1 MMPKLTYRSSLAL
14 FLVFA
19 LVIFFSVNIIAGG
32 LFRSARMDLTADH
45 LYTLSEG
52 TREVLKALPD
62 TITLTFYFSD
72 KLADQFP
79 ATQAYGE
86 RVKDMLK
93 EYRSLSGGRI
103 DLNIID
109 PEPFS
114 EEEDQAVAQGLT
126 GVPTGN
132 GDQLYFGL
140 VGVDTT
146 DRKEIIPIFDQR
158 RERFLEYDLT
168 QLVQNLKES
177 HKPLVGV
184 LSSLPLAF
192 GPGGL
197 QAAMQGR
204 SQPFS
209 VWQQL
214 NETFNVTTV
223 AEDFDMLP
231 EGLDVLVL
239 AHPAM
244 LTPHQLFAID
254 QFVLHGGRALV
265 MLDPYAESAAYM
277 AGGVGNAPVPQ
288 SSSLEPLLA
297 AWGVTF
303 DTSEVVADRALAQ
316 QVATGD
322 ARNAITDYV
331 IWLRPQKANMSPDD
345 LVTANLNSMLIA
357 AGGYFTQADGA
368 TTSFEPLITST
379 DEATIVPSTSLAM
392 QPTPDML
399 LRDYRPSGSHYVMA
413 ARVTGPAKTA
423 FPDGPPQLESDATTS
438 KDIVEKQNL
447 PSDSLLTEAE
457 KPINVILIADSDFLD
472 DRFWIQTQNVLGQ
485 RIGIPTADNGAFVLN
500 AVENLTGSDAL
511 ISLRSRGTSE
521 RPFTV
526 VDELRR
532 EAEQQYLA
540 EEQRLQ
546 QRLDQTEKKIADM
559 EGQQA
564 QGGLFLSPEQQDAI
578 AGFREQ
584 ALETRKQL
592 REVQR
597 RLRSDIE
604 ALAMS
609 LRILNI
615 LVMPL
620 IVAAVAVALGIMR
633 QRRYRRSR
641 RPA

>member
-1 MMPKLTYRSSLAL
+1 MPKLTYRSSLAL

-32 LFRSARMDLTADH
+32 IFRSARMDLTADG
-45 LYTLSEG
+45 LYTLSDG
-52 TREVLKALPD
+52 TREVLKSLPD

-72 KLADQFP
+72 ELADQFP

-93 EYRSLSGGRI
+93 EYRSLSDGKI
-103 DLNIID
+103 NLNIVD

-114 EEEDQAVAQGLT
+114 EEEDEAVALGLT

-140 VGVDTT
+140 VGTDTT
-146 DRKEIIPIFDQR
+146 DRQEVIPIFDQR

-177 HKPLVGV
+177 KRPLVGV

-197 QAAMQGR
+197 QAAIQGQ

-209 VWQQL
+209 VWEQL
-214 NETFNVTTV
+214 NQNFNVTTV
-223 AEDFDMLP
+223 AQDFEALP
-231 EGLDVLVL
+231 DGLDVLVL
-239 AHPAM
+239 AHPGA

-265 MLDPYAESAAYM
+265 MVDPFAESASYM
-277 AGGVGNAPVPQ
+277 AGGAGNMPVPQ
-288 SSSLEPLLA
+288 SSNLEPLLT
-297 AWGVTF
+297 AWGVKF

-316 QVATGD
+316 QVATGNN
-322 ARNAITDYV
+322 RNSITDYV
-331 IWLRPQKANMSPDD
+331 IWMRPQKDNMSADD
-345 LVTANLNSMLIA
+345 LVTANLNNMLIA
-357 AGGYFTQADGA
+357 AGGYFTPADGA
-368 TTSFEPLITST
+368 TTSFEPLISSS
-379 DEATIVPSTSLAM
+379 DQASIIPSTTLEV
-392 QPTPDML
+392 QPDPNML
-399 LRDYRPSGSHYVMA
+399 LRDFRPTGEHYVMA
-413 ARVTGPAKTA
+413 ARVTGMAKTA
-423 FPDGPPQLESDATTS
+423 FPDGPPQLETDATTNV
-438 KDIVEKQNL
+438 DVVEKQNL
-447 PSDSLLTEAE
+447 PEASLLKESE

-472 DRFWIQTQNVLGQ
+472 DRFWIQSQNVLGQ

-532 EAEQQYLA
+532 NAEQQYLA

-546 QRLDQTEKKIADM
+546 QRLDQTEQQIAQM
-559 EGQQA
+559 EGQQTE
-564 QGGLFLSPEQQDAI
+564 GGLFLSPDQQAAI
-578 AGFREQ
+578 AKFREQ

-604 ALAMS
+604 ALADT
-609 LRILNI
+609 LRIVNI

-620 IVAAVAVALGIMR
+620 LIAGLAVALGVMR

-641 RPA
+641 RGQ